1 MSRGMAGLGE
11 TPATLAA
18 PTENRLMLRQT
29 ALYYYYNII
38 SLAQSLQNLK
48 AEAN

>member
-1 MSRGMAGLGE
+1 MAGLGE

-29 ALYYYYNII
+29 ALYYYYCVSFRQAIAFLELEQKI
-38 SLAQSLQNLK
+38 MCR
-48 AEAN
+48 

>member
-1 MSRGMAGLGE
+1 MGRLGE
-11 TPATLAA
+11 IPATLAA

-29 ALYYYYNII
+29 ALYYYYNNII